1 MMTLLLTAAL
11 LAQSPAAQSTQILD
25 RLALSVGADIITE
38 QDILL
43 SLRIAAFLNEDEVHA
58 SGSDKRRAA
67 QKLLELA
74 LIQAEMENNG
84 YPLPTAQQV
93 DSALN
98 SILTQ
103 RFDGDRQAFT
113 QALQR
118 YRITETQL
126 RDSLRR
132 QLATISFI
140 DFRFRPGVQIS
151 EDEMRDYYQ
160 YNYPLRDRQSYE
172 QARLIIQEEM
182 TQQRIDSLLDR
193 WLNQTESSTRIRWVE
208 SVFMEPQP

>member
-1 MMTLLLTAAL
+1 MFTLLLTATL
-11 LAQSPAAQSTQILD
+11 LAQSQSVILD
-25 RLALSVGADIITE
+25 RLALSVGPDIITE

-43 SLRIAAFLNEDEVHA
+43 SLRIAAFLNEDEIRE
-58 SGSDKRRAA
+58 SGSEKRRAA
-67 QKLLELA
+67 QKLLELS
-74 LIQAEMENNG
+74 LIQTEMENNG
-84 YPLPTAQQV
+84 YPLPSAQQV
-93 DSALN
+93 DAALDA
-98 SILTQ
+98 IVAQ
-103 RFDGDRQAFT
+103 RFNDSRPAFT

-160 YNYPLRDRQSYE
+160 YDYPLRDRQSYD
-172 QARLIIQEEM
+172 QARPTIQEEM
-182 TQQRIDSLLDR
+182 TQQRIDTLLDR
-193 WLNQTESSTRIRWVE
+193 WLNQTESSTRVRWVE
-208 SVFMEPQP
+208 SVFTEPQS

>member
-1 MMTLLLTAAL
+1 MLSLLLATTL
-11 LAQSPAAQSTQILD
+11 LAQSPQLQSPQILD

-43 SLRIAAFLNEDEVHA
+43 SLRVAAFLNEDEVRE
-58 SGSDKRRAA
+58 SGGDKRRAA

-74 LIQAEMENNG
+74 LIQTEMENNG
-84 YPLPTAQQV
+84 YPLPSAQQL
-93 DSALN
+93 DAALN
-98 SILTQ
+98 SLLTQ
-103 RFDGDRQAFT
+103 RFQNNRAAFA

-118 YRITETQL
+118 YRITESNL

-160 YNYPLRDRQSYE
+160 YDYPLRDRQTYD
-172 QARLIIQEEM
+172 QARPTIQEEM
-182 TQQRIDSLLDR
+182 TQQRIDTLLDR

-208 SVFMEPQP
+208 SVFTEPQS